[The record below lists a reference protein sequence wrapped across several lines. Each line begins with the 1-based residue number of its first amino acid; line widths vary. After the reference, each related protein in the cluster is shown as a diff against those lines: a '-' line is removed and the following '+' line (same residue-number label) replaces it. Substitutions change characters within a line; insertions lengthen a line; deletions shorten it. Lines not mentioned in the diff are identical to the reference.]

1 MAYADALS
9 TLAEV
14 AIAIA
19 GFSGIVAVFGRR
31 SSGHWSTA
39 ERTRLIG
46 LLVMSFTA
54 VFFSV
59 APFVLLSV
67 PVSESTCWR
76 WLSALLA
83 ASRLVSGAVLLRVA
97 LGALRIPITKRETS
111 LVTSATFIG
120 GDFLVALVLGANA
133 LAFGLLWPYLA
144 AIVWVLAEAAVIF
157 IRLVIVP
164 ISRKPAAQQGPGS

>member
-19 GFSGIVAVFGRR
+19 GFSGIVSVFGRR
-31 SSGHWSTA
+31 SSGHWSPA
-39 ERTRLIG
+39 ERARLIG

-59 APFVLLSV
+59 VPFVLLSI

-76 WLSALLA
+76 SLSLLLA
-83 ASRLVSGAVLLRVA
+83 ASRFVSMGVVLRVV
-97 LGALRIPITKRETS
+97 LGERRIPASKREAS
-111 LVTSATFIG
+111 LVTSVIFIA
-120 GDFLVALVLGANA
+120 GDLLVVVALSVNA
-133 LAFGLLWPYLA
+133 VGSGLLWPYLA

-164 ISRKPAAQQGPGS
+164 ISRAPAV

>member
-1 MAYADALS
+1 LAYADALS

-19 GFSGIVAVFGRR
+19 GFSGIVSVFGRR
-31 SSGHWSTA
+31 SSGHWSPA
-39 ERTRLIG
+39 ERTRLVG

-59 APFVLLSV
+59 VPFVLLSI

-76 WLSALLA
+76 SLSLLLA
-83 ASRLVSGAVLLRVA
+83 ASRLGSIAVVLRVS
-97 LGALRIPITKRETS
+97 LGVLRIPVSEREVS
-111 LVTSATFIG
+111 LATSAIFIA
-120 GDFLVALVLGANA
+120 GDLLVVVALSANA
-133 LAFGLLWPYLA
+133 VGSGLLWPYLA

-157 IRLVIVP
+157 VRLVIVP
-164 ISRKPAAQQGPGS
+164 ISRAPAV

>member
-1 MAYADALS
+1 LAYADALS

-19 GFSGIVAVFGRR
+19 GFSGIVSVFGRR
-31 SSGHWSTA
+31 SSGHWSPA
-39 ERTRLIG
+39 ERARLIG

-59 APFVLLSV
+59 VPFVLLSI

-76 WLSALLA
+76 SLSLLLA
-83 ASRLVSGAVLLRVA
+83 ASRFVSMGVVLRVV
-97 LGALRIPITKRETS
+97 LGERRIPASKREAS
-111 LVTSATFIG
+111 LVTSVIFIA
-120 GDFLVALVLGANA
+120 GDLLVVVALSVNA
-133 LAFGLLWPYLA
+133 VGSGLLWPYLA

-164 ISRKPAAQQGPGS
+164 ISRAPAV